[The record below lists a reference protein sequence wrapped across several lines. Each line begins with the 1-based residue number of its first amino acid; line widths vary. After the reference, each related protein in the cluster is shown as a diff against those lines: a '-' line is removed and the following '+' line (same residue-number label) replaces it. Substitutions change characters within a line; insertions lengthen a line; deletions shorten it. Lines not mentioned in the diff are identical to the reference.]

1 MSSPSQRASWSC
13 CISCWIETCLQ
24 FKFLCFIAAI
34 LVLNRGVFSDRSY
47 KLTWVPS
54 YMVILQANHA
64 RQMKELQEGQE
75 AVEAERVRL
84 ASVVEELKSKRA
96 ELVAQVC
103 WL

>member
-1 MSSPSQRASWSC
+1 
-13 CISCWIETCLQ
+13 
-24 FKFLCFIAAI
+24 
-34 LVLNRGVFSDRSY
+34 
-47 KLTWVPS
+47 
-54 YMVILQANHA
+54 MVILQANHA